1 MSLQDAERAVRDG
14 DLDQALSLLQAQ
26 VKQDASSPKLRIFL
40 FQLLCVMGQWDR
52 ARTQLDLAADLDAG
66 ALALAQMYRETIQCE
81 RLRMEVF
88 SGKRSPVVFGQPD
101 EWLALLIE
109 AMLVT
114 GTERAGE
121 SDSLRARAFGGA
133 PATAGAI
140 DDQPFEW
147 IADADMRLGPVCEAV
162 INGRYYWIPFDKLAR
177 IDLEAPADLRDFVW
191 MPAHFMFQNGGESV
205 GVIPTRYP
213 GSENA
218 ADPLIRLGRKT
229 TWEETRPDVFFGLG
243 QRVLTT
249 DAGQFPLMDVRVIQ
263 MGPAAVDPAEGGA
276 GG

>member
-121 SDSLRARAFGGA
+121 SDSLRARAFEGA

-229 TWEETRPDVFFGLG
+229 TWEEISPDVFFGLG